1 MLADTNKVSLGL
13 KNGFGAGQWW
23 RMPLVPALGEAKA
36 GGSEASL
43 VYRVPGLEKPTLKC
57 F

>member
-1 MLADTNKVSLGL
+1 MARP
-13 KNGFGAGQWW
+13 WW
-23 RMPLVPALGEAKA
+23 RMSLIPALGEAKA